1 MAIPTTKVRTAFTQ
15 RANGEYAIRQFWQ
28 MEIGD
33 VGDDGNFVG
42 EGKYMEFELPT
53 SRKATN
59 NMPDYNK
66 WKKMNAED
74 KDVIIR
80 PSLSEDPNT
89 LGWKNTGSMQVN
101 MYEHVPTSLG
111 FPGTSNNEAYETP

>member
-1 MAIPTTKVRTAFTQ
+1 M
-15 RANGEYAIRQFWQ
+15 
-28 MEIGD
+28 D
-33 VGDDGNFVG
+33 VGDLQDDGTWKH
-42 EGKYMEFELPT
+42 EKYMEFELPT

-59 NMPDYNK
+59 NMPDYNT
-66 WKKMNAED
+66 WKNMNAED

-80 PSLSEDPNT
+80 PSISEDPNT

-101 MYEHVPTSLG
+101 MYEHVPSNLG